1 VYAWGG
7 NEHGQLGVGVCSA
20 YRSEPCE
27 VVGGLCGGGVM
38 AISCGLFHSAAVTDG
53 GLLFTVRDSFPGVLI
68 QKLNDDF
75 WIPVVARNQLGSSEH
90 PGLNLIHI
98 DGCNGQL

>member
-1 VYAWGG
+1 MTPHATNPEATPLRVPIQVCACAGGDVYAWGA

-53 GLLFTVRDSFPGVLI
+53 GLLFTVRDSSLV
-68 QKLNDDF
+68 
-75 WIPVVARNQLGSSEH
+75 
-90 PGLNLIHI
+90 
-98 DGCNGQL
+98 C